1 MVVKFKYFFDNKNKK
16 YCTITN
22 HLSKQRNALYENV
35 LYKNHT
41 CSYAA
46 LSVIHLFIFRIYFIP
61 TMSMES
67 TYKIDSTIG
76 VTLFDYGI
84 LNPYLPFSQTPLIS
98 SKASSGHLLDFE
110 TRPKRGDVVVFRNPL
125 SPKTQFMKRVF
136 VIGDDEVTYSCN
148 GLYLKRPQDDEFI
161 FDPYKEQFT
170 GIQYDEN
177 STTFINYLYQQ
188 ELKVD
193 LNKPNLDTQ
202 DCQYIF
208 TWKLK
213 KDTFFMIGDNRD
225 HSFDSR
231 YFGAVPYKFLIG
243 KVRW

>member
-67 TYKIDSTIG
+67 TYKIDSIIG
-76 VTLFDYGI
+76 VTLFDYDI

-110 TRPKRGDVVVFRNPL
+110 NRPKRGDVVVFRNPL

-148 GLYLKRPQDDEFI
+148 GLYLKRLQDDEFI

-213 KDTFFMIGDNRD
+213 KI
-225 HSFDSR
+225 H
-231 YFGAVPYKFLIG
+231 FL
-243 KVRW
+243 